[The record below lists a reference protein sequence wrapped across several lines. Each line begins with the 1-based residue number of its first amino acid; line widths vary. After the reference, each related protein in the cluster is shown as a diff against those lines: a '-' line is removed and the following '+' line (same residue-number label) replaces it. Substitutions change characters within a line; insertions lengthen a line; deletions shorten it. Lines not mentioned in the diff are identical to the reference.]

1 MILIK
6 TNLENRRKINYLGWI
21 QPGVD
26 RKRIVKGKKERIKK
40 KIYQNHITVCLL
52 TIFLALEFI
61 MPCMGIEIFA
71 FLSVI

>member
-26 RKRIVKGKKERIKK
+26 RKRIVKGKKEREEEKGKNKEKNLSKPYHGVPFDYI
-40 KIYQNHITVCLL
+40 
-52 TIFLALEFI
+52 
-61 MPCMGIEIFA
+61 PCIRIHHAMHGD
-71 FLSVI
+71 